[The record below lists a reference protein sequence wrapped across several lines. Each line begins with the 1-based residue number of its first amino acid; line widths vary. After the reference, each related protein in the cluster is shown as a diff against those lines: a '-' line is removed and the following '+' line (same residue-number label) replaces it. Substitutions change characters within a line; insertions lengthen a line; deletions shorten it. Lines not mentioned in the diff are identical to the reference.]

1 MNNASAASTSTT
13 TSASTAFASTSQVFS
28 DNDSETSAVYFV
40 QDGKTFFPLGGAKP
54 ICVVPDIF
62 REEVRINIREYFS
75 FPEKDFLYAT
85 KRGVNLTIEE
95 FNVLCDNIESVKQK
109 IKKLKKQVKK
119 NKSSGHQQ
127 RQLNGKRKTSLY
139 YITFCFCPGT
149 LRCLKCMLFSH
160 FWVF

>member
-1 MNNASAASTSTT
+1 MNNAPSTSN
-13 TSASTAFASTSQVFS
+13 STYQQVFS
-28 DNDSETSAVYFV
+28 DNDSAETSPVYFV
-40 QDGKTFFPLGGAKP
+40 QEGKTFFPLGGAKP

-119 NKSSGHQQ
+119 ASNQQQQQKKKNNNKS
-127 RQLNGKRKTSLY
+127 TS
-139 YITFCFCPGT
+139 
-149 LRCLKCMLFSH
+149 SSDS
-160 FWVF
+160 

>member
-1 MNNASAASTSTT
+1 MNNAPSTS
-13 TSASTAFASTSQVFS
+13 STSEQVFS
-28 DNDSETSAVYFV
+28 DNDSAETSPVYFV
-40 QDGKTFFPLGGAKP
+40 QEGKTFFPLGGAKP

-62 REEVRINIREYFS
+62 KEEVRINIREYFS

-119 NKSSGHQQ
+119 SSSKKNKSSGHQQ
-127 RQLNGKRKTSLY
+127 RQLNGKRKTSL
-139 YITFCFCPGT
+139 
-149 LRCLKCMLFSH
+149 SH
-160 FWVF
+160 YV

>member
-1 MNNASAASTSTT
+1 MNNAPSTS
-13 TSASTAFASTSQVFS
+13 STSEQVFS
-28 DNDSETSAVYFV
+28 DNDSAETSPVYFV
-40 QDGKTFFPLGGAKP
+40 QEGKTFFPLGGAKP

-119 NKSSGHQQ
+119 SSSKKNKSSGHQQ
-127 RQLNGKRKTSLY
+127 RQLNGKRKTSL
-139 YITFCFCPGT
+139 
-149 LRCLKCMLFSH
+149 SH
-160 FWVF
+160 YV

>member
-1 MNNASAASTSTT
+1 MNNAPSTS
-13 TSASTAFASTSQVFS
+13 STSEQVFS
-28 DNDSETSAVYFV
+28 DNDSAETSPVYFV
-40 QDGKTFFPLGGAKP
+40 QEGKTFFPLGGAKP

-119 NKSSGHQQ
+119 SSKKNKSFTSSGHQQ
-127 RQLNGKRKTSLY
+127 RQLNGKRKTSL
-139 YITFCFCPGT
+139 
-149 LRCLKCMLFSH
+149 SH
-160 FWVF
+160 YV

>member
-1 MNNASAASTSTT
+1 MNNASSAASTSTT
-13 TSASTAFASTSQVFS
+13 TSASTSAFASTQQVFS
-28 DNDSETSAVYFV
+28 ENDSETSAVYFV

-109 IKKLKKQVKK
+109 IKKLKKQIKKASNQQQQQKKK
-119 NKSSGHQQ
+119 NNNKS
-127 RQLNGKRKTSLY
+127 TS
-139 YITFCFCPGT
+139 
-149 LRCLKCMLFSH
+149 SSDS
-160 FWVF
+160 

>member
-1 MNNASAASTSTT
+1 MNNASSAASTSTT
-13 TSASTAFASTSQVFS
+13 TSASTSAFASTQQVFS
-28 DNDSETSAVYFV
+28 ENDSETSAVYFV

-119 NKSSGHQQ
+119 ASNQQQQQKKKNNNKS
-127 RQLNGKRKTSLY
+127 TS
-139 YITFCFCPGT
+139 
-149 LRCLKCMLFSH
+149 SSDS
-160 FWVF
+160 

>member
-1 MNNASAASTSTT
+1 MNNAPSTS
-13 TSASTAFASTSQVFS
+13 STSEQVFS
-28 DNDSETSAVYFV
+28 DNDSAETSPVYFV
-40 QDGKTFFPLGGAKP
+40 QEGKTFFPLGGAKP

-62 REEVRINIREYFS
+62 KEEVRINIREYFS

-119 NKSSGHQQ
+119 SSKKNKSSGHQQ
-127 RQLNGKRKTSLY
+127 RQLNGKRKTSL
-139 YITFCFCPGT
+139 
-149 LRCLKCMLFSH
+149 SH
-160 FWVF
+160 YV

>member
-1 MNNASAASTSTT
+1 MNNAPSTS
-13 TSASTAFASTSQVFS
+13 STSEQVFS
-28 DNDSETSAVYFV
+28 DNDSAETSPVYFV
-40 QDGKTFFPLGGAKP
+40 QEGKTFFPLGGAKP

-62 REEVRINIREYFS
+62 KEEVRINIREYFS

-127 RQLNGKRKTSLY
+127 RQLNGKRKTSL
-139 YITFCFCPGT
+139 
-149 LRCLKCMLFSH
+149 SH
-160 FWVF
+160 YV

>member
-1 MNNASAASTSTT
+1 MNNAPSTS
-13 TSASTAFASTSQVFS
+13 STSEQVFS
-28 DNDSETSAVYFV
+28 DNDSAETSPVYFV
-40 QDGKTFFPLGGAKP
+40 QEGKTFFPLGGAKP

-127 RQLNGKRKTSLY
+127 RQLNGKRKTSL
-139 YITFCFCPGT
+139 
-149 LRCLKCMLFSH
+149 SH
-160 FWVF
+160 YV

>member
-1 MNNASAASTSTT
+1 MNNAPSTS
-13 TSASTAFASTSQVFS
+13 STSEQVFS
-28 DNDSETSAVYFV
+28 DNDSAETSPVYFV
-40 QDGKTFFPLGGAKP
+40 QEGKTFFPLGGAKP

-119 NKSSGHQQ
+119 SSKKNKSSGHQQ
-127 RQLNGKRKTSLY
+127 RQLNGKRKTSL
-139 YITFCFCPGT
+139 
-149 LRCLKCMLFSH
+149 SH
-160 FWVF
+160 YV